1 VNREGVNRT
10 YAFSSNDEG
19 RGALL
24 IGIVDRDLELIL
36 EVDEEIRAGNL
47 PVLGKGLEEK
57 TRICSSR
64 IGYTE

>member
-1 VNREGVNRT
+1 MNREGVNRT

-36 EVDEEIRAGNL
+36 EVDEEIRAGKSASLRERLRGEDPYLFKQNW
-47 PVLGKGLEEK
+47 
-57 TRICSSR
+57 I
-64 IGYTE
+64 